1 MFSAPEI
8 LFNNLISQL
17 INKLQPEFEQ
27 LRVSCCCAVPLMLLP
42 LFLLRSR
49 ETHKIAVFYIG
60 EGQEDKCSILSN
72 SAGSQAY
79 EDFVSGLGWE
89 VQTHLYGRSFC
100 SRLNS
105 RVTCVYFRWTWPHTV
120 ASWADSRGMAAQV

>member
-1 MFSAPEI
+1 MFVVAVFLNATAVIRLI
-8 LFNNLISQL
+8 LA
-17 INKLQPEFEQ
+17 
-27 LRVSCCCAVPLMLLP
+27 AV
-42 LFLLRSR
+42 FLLLLLFRSR

-89 VQTHLYGRSFC
+89 VQT
-100 SRLNS
+100 
-105 RVTCVYFRWTWPHTV
+105 
-120 ASWADSRGMAAQV
+120 AAPLDF